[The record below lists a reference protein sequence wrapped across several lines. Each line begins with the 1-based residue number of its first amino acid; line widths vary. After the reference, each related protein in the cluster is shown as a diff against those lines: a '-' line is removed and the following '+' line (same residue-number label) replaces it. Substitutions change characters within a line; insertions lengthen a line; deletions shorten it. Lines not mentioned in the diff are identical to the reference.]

1 MIVYDTINTLLVII
15 LLFNVALLLPIL
27 RGVKNNTQ
35 TLVYAIN
42 IVTILGWV
50 ITMVGYRSQNDFF
63 EVWLRALYVVAVF
76 IGVTYM
82 QFTLYYPLKIRH
94 VARYLYPVGGF
105 TTLVAV
111 LVIFTDTIIV
121 RGVKNQLGE
130 PSIVFGP
137 WYPLYIAAI
146 IVPFSIGFLRH
157 AYVLVKHKSRV
168 GYLLLGYFIS
178 ADIAFITNL
187 MLPWMGFFLVNW
199 VGQFFTVVMVSFT
212 TYSILKFNLMNVK
225 FFAVNVGVTLLGI
238 ITLSQ
243 ALFADTVKN
252 LIVSSI
258 VFFIS
263 SVTGYYLI
271 ILSRNERLS
280 LERTIELNK
289 KVKHVNQELESANEQ
304 LKSLDKLKSEFIS
317 LASHQLRSPLT
328 VIKGYASTL
337 SDGVVG
343 ELTPKQQEIARHIYI
358 SAQGLANV
366 VEDFLNVT
374 KIEQGGMKYIYGPTD
389 VATLVKDLCA
399 DMKIVADDKH
409 LAFTTHIEVD
419 TPCMLSIDATK
430 IKQVFLNIIDNS
442 IKYTKEGFVKVSLRA
457 QGEDFVIFS
466 VSDSGVGISEETRAK
481 LFTKFGRGE
490 GSVLNSGGSGLG
502 LYLAEEIVKAH
513 HGRIDITSE
522 GLGKGATFS
531 VVLPKVSE

>member
-1 MIVYDTINTLLVII
+1 
-15 LLFNVALLLPIL
+15 
-27 RGVKNNTQ
+27 
-35 TLVYAIN
+35 
-42 IVTILGWV
+42 
-50 ITMVGYRSQNDFF
+50 
-63 EVWLRALYVVAVF
+63 
-76 IGVTYM
+76 
-82 QFTLYYPLKIRH
+82 
-94 VARYLYPVGGF
+94 
-105 TTLVAV
+105 
-111 LVIFTDTIIV
+111 
-121 RGVKNQLGE
+121 
-130 PSIVFGP
+130 
-137 WYPLYIAAI
+137 
-146 IVPFSIGFLRH
+146 
-157 AYVLVKHKSRV
+157 
-168 GYLLLGYFIS
+168 
-178 ADIAFITNL
+178 
-187 MLPWMGFFLVNW
+187 
-199 VGQFFTVVMVSFT
+199 MVSFT

-243 ALFADTVKN
+243 VLFADTVKN

-317 LASHQLRSPLT
+317 LTSHQLRNPLT

-337 SDGVVG
+337 SDGDVG